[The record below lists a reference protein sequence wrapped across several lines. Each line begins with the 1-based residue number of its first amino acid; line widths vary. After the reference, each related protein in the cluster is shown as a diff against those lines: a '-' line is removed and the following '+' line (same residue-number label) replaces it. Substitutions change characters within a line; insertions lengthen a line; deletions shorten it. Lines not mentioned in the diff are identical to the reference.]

1 MCTRIEKRRR
11 LVLHVRTHVVPCGWD
26 LLFVKVGFVR
36 NFLRHNLSPFVLLGQ
51 ILLFCRKNKNPA
63 PASKFLLGQ
72 ERYSFLRCHP
82 AWSFRLLP
90 SWSSHAYRHMLVFVD
105 GEPCPGADTRSFGN
119 FPLALGSPFG
129 SALPCCT
136 LTTGN
141 SLDGKESKLTHSS
154 STVFLHDTTWSSVKS
169 RGTISRHFSS
179 HLSSCFRLTGFY

>member
-1 MCTRIEKRRR
+1 MGSAGVVTFELVVDLRRSAELLLKEVSTYQRRRTIHLIELQDLFRDREIRRIVIELLLNEFIAEYRTQFLGLHRLMCTRIEKRCR

-82 AWSFRLLP
+82 A
-90 SWSSHAYRHMLVFVD
+90 
-105 GEPCPGADTRSFGN
+105 
-119 FPLALGSPFG
+119 
-129 SALPCCT
+129 
-136 LTTGN
+136 
-141 SLDGKESKLTHSS
+141 
-154 STVFLHDTTWSSVKS
+154 
-169 RGTISRHFSS
+169 
-179 HLSSCFRLTGFY
+179 